1 MKRLRLQFVL
11 FFILLAASLGFFAWN
26 SYKQLGR
33 EEHELWRAQSERVY
47 NQMQAAIS
55 DFLTSEDSR
64 RWSDYR
70 FYGTL
75 RPGLYPKQAIGLS
88 PISKPPIDDAR
99 GLIGYF
105 QIDPEGQF
113 STPYLP
119 EGWPVE
125 LDATVHA
132 SEGRREL
139 YRRLEDITSSLK
151 PERNP
156 PEGSPKD
163 TAMKTSGFV
172 ELGDL
177 KKSAG
182 EILDDLAGKDLLTQ
196 GPGFFG
202 GGSVENK
209 PEAEV
214 AEAEDKAMAQG
225 ARAKNVYP
233 NPIQEQA
240 VKLEKR
246 KMTVAKKAEEA
257 PPPGPVMAPPATAA
271 PAGAVASSAPA
282 PTLSRSGSAATE
294 TPPAKPEPARE
305 PRQSDEIP
313 VMVPASVLADPFQAR
328 LVGESHLVFYRK
340 VWADQRQ
347 FLQGFVVDLEKFY
360 AWLMDQSFANSELPD
375 FALAR
380 LELQGRSL
388 AQYGFVD
395 VPTDNGTHPLFER
408 ALGYPL
414 NLFDW
419 RVYATQLPQIG
430 TRWFLNALSVSVAL
444 LATIGLY
451 LIYRTAASQVAYSE
465 KRQDFVS
472 AVTHELKTPLTSIRM
487 YSEMLEDGWAKDED
501 KRKEYYGQ
509 ISKESGR
516 LARLIDNVLQLARLE
531 KKTYKLNL
539 KKEVPNVDFEAICS
553 EIRKM
558 AERQGFNLNWKSSA
572 DLPPLTY
579 DPEAIKQIL
588 FTLFDNSLKFGAE
601 ASDKNLEASL
611 EKDGDRVIWSWRDR
625 GPGIPEKE
633 LKRVFENFYRV
644 ENEMTRK
651 TQGTG
656 IGLAMSR
663 MLAQSMGAEIEA
675 RNRPEGGL
683 EVRLIF
689 KEAFPAPREG

>member
-1 MKRLRLQFVL
+1 MKRLRLQFIL
-11 FFILLAASLGFFAWN
+11 FFVLLAASLGFFAWN

-33 EEHELWRAQSERVY
+33 EERELWRTQSERVY

-55 DFLTSEDSR
+55 DFLTSEDGR
-64 RWSDYR
+64 RWSDYH

-75 RPGLYPKQAIGLS
+75 RPGLYPKQPIGFS
-88 PISKPPIDDAR
+88 PISKPPSDDAR
-99 GLIGYF
+99 GLMGYF

-125 LDATVHA
+125 LDATVHS

-139 YRRLEDITSSLK
+139 YRRLEDITSSLR
-151 PERNP
+151 PA
-156 PEGSPKD
+156 GSPKD
-163 TAMKTSGFV
+163 APAKTAGFV

-177 KKSAG
+177 KKGAG
-182 EILDDLAGKDLLTQ
+182 EILDDLAGRDLMN
-196 GPGFFG
+196 F
-202 GGSVENK
+202 SDMEAAK
-209 PEAEV
+209 PESPAEK
-214 AEAEDKAMAQG
+214 ETELDTEDKAVAQG
-225 ARAKNVYP
+225 TRGKNVYP

-246 KMTVAKKAEEA
+246 KMTVAKKADEA
-257 PPPGPVMAPPATAA
+257 PPPPPAPMLAPTAT
-271 PAGAVASSAPA
+271 SAP
-282 PTLSRSGSAATE
+282 SREAHQE
-294 TPPAKPEPARE
+294 E
-305 PRQSDEIP
+305 EIP

-328 LVGESHLVFYRK
+328 LVGERHLVFYRK

-388 AQYGFVD
+388 AQYGIVD
-395 VPTDNGTHPLFER
+395 VPANNGARALFER

-419 RVYATQLPQIG
+419 RVYASRLPQIG

-451 LIYRTAASQVAYSE
+451 LIYRTAASQVAYSQ

-487 YSEMLEDGWAKDED
+487 YSEMLEDGWAKNED
-501 KRKEYYGQ
+501 KRGEYYRQ

-516 LARLIDNVLQLARLE
+516 LSRLIENVLQLARLE

-539 KKEVPNVDFEAICS
+539 KKEVPTHDFD
-553 EIRKM
+553 EIFAELKSI
-558 AERQGFNLNWKSSA
+558 AERQGFTVSWKA
-572 DLPPLTY
+572 DEDLPPLLY
-579 DPEAIKQIL
+579 DPEAIKQIFL
-588 FTLFDNSLKFGAE
+588 SLLDNSLKFGAE
-601 ASDKNLEASL
+601 SADKSLEAAL
-611 EKDGDRVIWSWRDR
+611 RREGERVVWGWSDR

-633 LKRVFENFYRV
+633 LSRIFENFYRV

-656 IGLAMSR
+656 IGLAMGR
-663 MLAQSMGAEIEA
+663 MLAHAMGASIQA
-675 RNRPEGGL
+675 RNRDGGGL
-683 EVRLIF
+683 TVRL
-689 KEAFPAPREG
+689 EFPATSGKEER